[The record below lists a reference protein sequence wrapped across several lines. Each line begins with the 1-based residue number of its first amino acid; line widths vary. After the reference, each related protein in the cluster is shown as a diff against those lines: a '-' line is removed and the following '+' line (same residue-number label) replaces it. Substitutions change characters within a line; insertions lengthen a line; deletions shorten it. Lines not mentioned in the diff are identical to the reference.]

1 MLLAT
6 NALTTFSNLNHLI
19 RKAINFFKYLSPSIR
34 LSQSRSLGFLVW
46 CGRTRHELSLA
57 RASRSQSR
65 YALKSSTCGQVY
77 QPHRIPPKTVC
88 ESTFFKI
95 TSSNDVDCLCGFV
108 IVVRF
113 IFIYAAVH
121 DAYTRPV
128 FSDVS
133 ELLFQ
138 VRFRGNGTQFWA
150 SWKPR
155 I

>member
-1 MLLAT
+1 MLLDP
-6 NALTTFSNLNHLI
+6 FS
-19 RKAINFFKYLSPSIR
+19 RAQKLSLSYCIQPHR

-46 CGRTRHELSLA
+46 CGRTRHQLSLA
-57 RASRSQSR
+57 RAPRSYDRASCSQSR
-65 YALKSSTCGQVY
+65 YALKSSTCEQVY

-95 TSSNDVDCLCGFV
+95 TSSNDVDCLYGFV

-128 FSDVS
+128 FSDLS

-138 VRFRGNGTQFWA
+138 VRFRGSGTQFWA